1 MVRVHL
7 SPPVSQERYKRQM
20 FIENRIE
27 KKKRTDSCI
36 EKDQR
41 KTIKGLSESGN
52 TLQDRCPTRK
62 RWVVENSVGNEV
74 SKETVFSNT
83 TQNKQ
88 LFAKL
93 KQEANL
99 KSLKFQ
105 KRKRERSKRS
115 CSSEKEH
122 KVNALAPRAEEGRD
136 YLRKVAV
143 SRK

>member
-1 MVRVHL
+1 
-7 SPPVSQERYKRQM
+7 M

-27 KKKRTDSCI
+27 ERNEQI
-36 EKDQR
+36 VVLEKDQR
-41 KTIKGLSESGN
+41 KKSKVFPKSGN

-62 RWVVENSVGNEV
+62 RWVVENSVEKWSFERNGL
-74 SKETVFSNT
+74 FST

-105 KRKRERSKRS
+105 KRKKRTKQA
-115 CSSEKEH
+115 ELFKR
-122 KVNALAPRAEEGRD
+122 KRA
-136 YLRKVAV
+136 
-143 SRK
+143 